1 MQKDKIFKKFSNVI
15 VHISIFFY
23 LALYISTSYLVAESW
38 HDKEYDMIIAITHA
52 RNRIIRC
59 FSSVHDR
66 LLTYIYI
73 YTRSSNHPL
82 IAGRTRKRATI
93 TEDLLRLRFTCCSIG
108 AGESNKNRR
117 SRFATRRGVAS
128 FRNQIVRF
136 PRTDFRFYRN
146 FNSEKGKKNR

>member
-1 MQKDKIFKKFSNVI
+1 MQKDKIVKKFSNVI

-59 FSSVHDR
+59 FSSIHDR

-73 YTRSSNHPL
+73 YVYILDRL
-82 IAGRTRKRATI
+82 IIR
-93 TEDLLRLRFTCCSIG
+93 
-108 AGESNKNRR
+108 
-117 SRFATRRGVAS
+117 
-128 FRNQIVRF
+128 
-136 PRTDFRFYRN
+136 
-146 FNSEKGKKNR
+146 

>member
-1 MQKDKIFKKFSNVI
+1 MLFIG
-15 VHISIFFY
+15 
-23 LALYISTSYLVAESW
+23 
-38 HDKEYDMIIAITHA
+38 
-52 RNRIIRC
+52 
-59 FSSVHDR
+59 SVHDR

-146 FNSEKGKKNR
+146 FNSEKGKKSRWNNTIFLQNVSSICLQLSVSWIRTTYLISLANKY

>member
-1 MQKDKIFKKFSNVI
+1 MLFIG
-15 VHISIFFY
+15 
-23 LALYISTSYLVAESW
+23 
-38 HDKEYDMIIAITHA
+38 
-52 RNRIIRC
+52 
-59 FSSVHDR
+59 SVHDR

-93 TEDLLRLRFTCCSIG
+93 TGDLLRLRFTCCSIG

-128 FRNQIVRF
+128 FQNQIVRF
-136 PRTDFRFYRN
+136 PCTDFRFYRN
-146 FNSEKGKKNR
+146 FNSEKGKKNRWNNTIFLQNVSSICLQLSVSWIRTTYLISLANKY